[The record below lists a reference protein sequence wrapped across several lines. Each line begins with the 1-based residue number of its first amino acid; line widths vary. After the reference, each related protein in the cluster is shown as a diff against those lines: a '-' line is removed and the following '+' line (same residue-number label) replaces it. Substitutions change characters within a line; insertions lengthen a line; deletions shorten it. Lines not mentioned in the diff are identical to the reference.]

1 MNRAWIPAGA
11 LAGVSVAGLLALG
24 PLTDSLGT
32 PVKFET
38 SVPVMTSPGKLGTGT
53 GSVPVSVNV
62 KVVGKTHTAA
72 AVSRGGKSTASASNT
87 DSGFVSVKQRT
98 VTARPATSS
107 TPVVADAPAKPP
119 ATTKKPAKR
128 PVSIGNTGE
137 TNSDSGFAGGDG
149 SSSTGEQSVT
159 PGT

>member
-38 SVPVMTSPGKLGTGT
+38 SVPVMTSAGKPGTVT

-62 KVVGKTHTAA
+62 SIVGKTQTE

-98 VTARPATSS
+98 VTARPATSN
-107 TPVVADAPAKPP
+107 TPVADAPAKPP
-119 ATTKKPAKR
+119 ATPKKQPKR
-128 PVSIGNTGE
+128 PVSIGTTGE
-137 TNSDSGFAGGDG
+137 PNSDQGFAGGSG
-149 SSSTGEQSVT
+149 SREAGEQAST